1 MTASGGLPE
10 ILTAHC
16 PRLDTAIGQALRG
29 HPAYQPMRRAAGPMF
44 GGRGETCARLLGLV
58 LAGDALPDDD
68 LARFRDLGVL
78 AARQAVPLPVLA
90 EAWDLA
96 LAAAA
101 RSCWSVAPAGCFAE
115 MAGLTACAAR
125 LAGRAREAC
134 IQGYA
139 DAPREGG
146 RSRPLRRLLAETL
159 IDGAPADVIAD
170 AAGVRLAPAYLVLLC
185 EAPALT
191 SAAQWQ
197 RASERLDAWDGV
209 LYSGDLHSGDPG
221 GLVVLFPAADPLRA
235 EDEAAEFTAGLAACT
250 RGPVHA
256 ATSVLGGLADI
267 PDALREASQVLTIVK
282 AIPDA
287 EDRPYRADELLVEL
301 AILGQP
307 EIRARLAAVLSPLD
321 AGTDLRRTLEVL
333 LACNLD
339 RERAAREL
347 WIHRRTLHYRLDRIR
362 DLSGIDPS
370 SARGIQLFRAALTSA
385 RLSGLGHDGRGA
397 GGNGGTEN
405 DENDGSGSGGGGDGG
420 NGGRAGNASLTP
432 PLSA

>member
-1 MTASGGLPE
+1 MTAPGGLSD
-10 ILTAHC
+10 ILISNG
-16 PRLDTAIGQALRG
+16 PRVAAAIGEALHG
-29 HPAYQPMRRAAGPMF
+29 HPAYLPIRRAAGPMF
-44 GGRGETCARLLGLV
+44 GGRGETCTRLIALV
-58 LAGDALPDDD
+58 LTGEPLPGED
-68 LARFRDLGVL
+68 LGRFRDLGVL
-78 AARQAVPLPVLA
+78 AARQAIPLPVLS
-90 EAWDLA
+90 EVWDLA

-101 RSCWSVAPAGCFAE
+101 RTCWTIAPAACFAE
-115 MAGLTACAAR
+115 LAELTAHAAR
-125 LAGRAREAC
+125 LAIGAREAC

-139 DAPREGG
+139 EAPREGS

-159 IDGAPADVIAD
+159 IDGAPAGIIAE

-185 EAPALT
+185 EAPA
-191 SAAQWQ
+191 AAAGWE

-209 LYSGDLHSGDPG
+209 LYSGDLSG
-221 GLVVLFPAADPLRA
+221 LIVLFPAADPLRA
-235 EDEAAEFTAGLAACT
+235 EDRAAEFTASLA
-250 RGPVHA
+250 GPVHA
-256 ATSVLGGLADI
+256 AEAFRRGLADI
-267 PDALREASQVLTIVK
+267 PDALEEASRVLTVAK

-301 AILGQP
+301 AILEQP
-307 EIRARLAAVLSPLD
+307 AIRARLAAVLKPLD

-362 DLSGIDPS
+362 DLSGVDPS

-385 RLSGLGHDGRGA
+385 RLTTGRVPGA
-397 GGNGGTEN
+397 ER
-405 DENDGSGSGGGGDGG
+405 
-420 NGGRAGNASLTP
+420 GGRRAEETSLPP

>member
-1 MTASGGLPE
+1 MTASGGLPD
-10 ILTAHC
+10 ILTAQC
-16 PRLDTAIGQALRG
+16 PRVATAIREALHG
-29 HPAYQPMRRAAGPMF
+29 HPAYQPIRRAAGPMF
-44 GGRGETCARLLGLV
+44 GGRRETCARLLGLV
-58 LAGDALPDDD
+58 LRGDPLPADDWD
-68 LARFRDLGVL
+68 RFRDLGVL
-78 AARQAVPLPVLA
+78 AARQAIPLPVLS

-96 LAAAA
+96 LTAAA
-101 RSCWSVAPAGCFAE
+101 RTCWVIAPPGRFAE
-115 MAGLTACAAR
+115 MAELTAHAAR
-125 LAGRAREAC
+125 LAVGAREAC

-139 DAPREGG
+139 EAPRAGA

-159 IDGAPADVIAD
+159 IDGAPAGAIAE
-170 AAGVRLAPAYLVLLC
+170 AAGVRLAPSYLVLRC

-191 SAAQWQ
+191 AASHW
-197 RASERLDAWDGV
+197 ERESDRLESWDGV
-209 LYSGDLHSGDPG
+209 LYSGDLG
-221 GLVVLFPAADPLRA
+221 GLIVLFPAAEPLRA
-235 EDEAAEFTAGLAACT
+235 EDRSAEFTAGLAART
-250 RGPVHA
+250 RGPVRA
-256 ATSVLGGLADI
+256 AESYRRGVANI
-267 PDALREASQVLTIVK
+267 PAALEEASRVLTIVK

-307 EIRARLAAVLSPLD
+307 GIRGRLAAVLSPLD

-362 DLSGIDPS
+362 DLSGVDPS

-385 RLSGLGHDGRGA
+385 RLAGDRVPRGERDGH
-397 GGNGGTEN
+397 
-405 DENDGSGSGGGGDGG
+405 
-420 NGGRAGNASLTP
+420 RAEDASLPP

>member
-1 MTASGGLPE
+1 MTDSGELPDV
-10 ILTAHC
+10 LTAHC
-16 PRLDTAIGQALRG
+16 AQVATAIQVALRG
-29 HPAYQPMRRAAGPMF
+29 HPAYQPIRRAAGPMF
-44 GGRGETCARLLGLV
+44 GGSRETCARLLGLV
-58 LAGDALPDDD
+58 LTGAPLPEDDWG
-68 LARFRDLGVL
+68 RFRDLGVL
-78 AARQAVPLPVLA
+78 AARQAIPLPVLS

-101 RSCWSVAPAGCFAE
+101 RTCWTIAPPGCFTE
-115 MAGLTACAAR
+115 MAELTAHAAR
-125 LAGRAREAC
+125 LAAGAREAC
-134 IQGYA
+134 IRGYA
-139 DAPREGG
+139 EAPCEGA

-159 IDGAPADVIAD
+159 IDGAPAGVIAE
-170 AAGVRLAPAYLVLLC
+170 AAGVRLAPAYLVLRC

-191 SAAQWQ
+191 AASHWE
-197 RASERLDAWDGV
+197 RASEHLETWEDV
-209 LYSGDLHSGDPG
+209 LHAGDLA
-221 GLVVLFPAADPLRA
+221 GLVVLFPAADLLRA
-235 EDEAAEFTAGLAACT
+235 EDQAAEFTAGLAGCT

-256 ATSVLGGLADI
+256 AESYRRGAANI
-267 PDALREASQVLTIVK
+267 PAALEEASRVLTIVK

-307 EIRARLAAVLSPLD
+307 AIRGRLAAVLSPLD

-362 DLSGIDPS
+362 DLSGVDPS

-385 RLSGLGHDGRGA
+385 RLTSLERDGL
-397 GGNGGTEN
+397 
-405 DENDGSGSGGGGDGG
+405 
-420 NGGRAGNASLTP
+420 RAEDASLPP

>member
-1 MTASGGLPE
+1 MTDSGALRE
-10 ILTAHC
+10 VLTAHC
-16 PRLDTAIGQALRG
+16 PRLATAVREALHG
-29 HPAYQPMRRAAGPMF
+29 HPAYQPIRRAAGPIF
-44 GGRGETCARLLGLV
+44 GGGRETCARLLGLV
-58 LAGDALPDDD
+58 LAGGPLPEDDWG
-68 LARFRDLGVL
+68 RFRDLGVL
-78 AARQAVPLPVLA
+78 AARQAIPLPVLS

-101 RSCWSVAPAGCFAE
+101 RTCWTIAPPGCFAE
-115 MAGLTACAAR
+115 MAELTAHAAR
-125 LAGRAREAC
+125 LAVGAREAC

-139 DAPREGG
+139 EVPCEGA

-159 IDGAPADVIAD
+159 IDGAPAGVIAE
-170 AAGVRLAPAYLVLLC
+170 AAGVRLAPAYLALRCEVPGRVADAHWERAGELL
-185 EAPALT
+185 E
-191 SAAQWQ
+191 SW
-197 RASERLDAWDGV
+197 EGV
-209 LYSGDLHSGDPG
+209 LYSGDLS
-221 GLVVLFPAADPLRA
+221 GLVVLFPAADQLRA
-235 EDEAAEFTAGLAACT
+235 EDQAAEFTAGLAACT

-256 ATSVLGGLADI
+256 AESCRRGVANI
-267 PDALREASQVLTIVK
+267 PAALEEASRVLTIVK

-307 EIRARLAAVLSPLD
+307 GIRGRLASVLSPLD

-362 DLSGIDPS
+362 DLSGVDPS

-385 RLSGLGHDGRGA
+385 RLAGLERDGH
-397 GGNGGTEN
+397 
-405 DENDGSGSGGGGDGG
+405 
-420 NGGRAGNASLTP
+420 RAQDASLPP

>member
-1 MTASGGLPE
+1 MTVTGGLPG

-16 PRLDTAIGQALRG
+16 PRIDTAIGEALNG
-29 HPAYQPMRRAAGPMF
+29 HPAYQPIRRAAGPMF
-44 GGRGETCARLLGLV
+44 GGRGETCARLLTLV
-58 LAGDALPDDD
+58 VAAEPLPDDD
-68 LARFRDLGVL
+68 VGRFRDLGVM
-78 AARQAVPLPVLA
+78 AARQAIPLPVLS

-101 RSCWSVAPAGCFAE
+101 RTCWAVAPAGCFAE
-115 MAGLTACAAR
+115 MAALTAHAAG

-134 IQGYA
+134 IRGYA
-139 DAPREGG
+139 DAPCEGSRG
-146 RSRPLRRLLAETL
+146 RPLRRLLAETL
-159 IDGAPADVIAD
+159 IDGAPAGVIAD

-185 EAPALT
+185 EAPTLA
-191 SAAQWQ
+191 SASYWE
-197 RASERLDAWDGV
+197 RASERLEAWDGV
-209 LYSGDLHSGDPG
+209 LYSGDLA

-235 EDEAAEFTAGLAACT
+235 EDQAARFTAGLAAWT

-256 ATSVLGGLADI
+256 ATSLRGGLADI
-267 PDALREASQVLTIVK
+267 PAALAEASQVLTVVK

-301 AILGQP
+301 AILEQP
-307 EIRARLAAVLSPLD
+307 GIRGRLAAVLSPLD

-385 RLSGLGHDGRGA
+385 RLTSLERDGH
-397 GGNGGTEN
+397 
-405 DENDGSGSGGGGDGG
+405 
-420 NGGRAGNASLTP
+420 RAEDASLPP

>member
-10 ILTAHC
+10 ILTAHSA
-16 PRLDTAIGQALRG
+16 RVDAAIGEALHG
-29 HPAYQPMRRAAGPMF
+29 HPAYQPIRRAAGPMF
-44 GGRGETCARLLGLV
+44 GGRGETTARLLGLV
-58 LAGDALPDDD
+58 LAGDPLPDDD
-68 LARFRDLGVL
+68 LGRFRDLGVM
-78 AARQAVPLPVLA
+78 AARQAIPLPVLS
-90 EAWDLA
+90 EAWDIA

-101 RSCWSVAPAGCFAE
+101 RTCWAVAPAGRFAE
-115 MAGLTACAAR
+115 MAEVTARAAGLAD
-125 LAGRAREAC
+125 RAREAC

-139 DAPREGG
+139 EAPCEGT

-159 IDGAPADVIAD
+159 IDGAPAGVIAD
-170 AAGVRLAPAYLVLLC
+170 AAGVRLASAYLVLRC
-185 EAPALT
+185 EAPSL
-191 SAAQWQ
+191 AAASYWE
-197 RASERLDAWDGV
+197 RASERLEAWDGV
-209 LYSGDLHSGDPG
+209 LYSGDLA

-235 EDEAAEFTAGLAACT
+235 EDRAAEFTAGLAAWT

-256 ATSVLGGLADI
+256 AASLRPGLTGI
-267 PDALREASQVLTIVK
+267 PAALEEASQVLTVVK

-307 EIRARLAAVLSPLD
+307 GIRSRLSAVLSPLD

-385 RLSGLGHDGRGA
+385 RLTRLERDGL
-397 GGNGGTEN
+397 
-405 DENDGSGSGGGGDGG
+405 
-420 NGGRAGNASLTP
+420 RAEDASLPP

>member
-1 MTASGGLPE
+1 MTSAGGLPDF
-10 ILTAHC
+10 LAAQA
-16 PRLDTAIGQALRG
+16 PRVAAAVGDALAG
-29 HPAYQPMRRAAGPMF
+29 HPAHQPIRRTAGPLF
-44 GGRGETCARLLGLV
+44 GGREETAARLLA
-58 LAGDALPDDD
+58 LAAAGSPLPADD
-68 LARFRDLGVL
+68 LARFRDLGVM
-78 AARQAVPLPVLA
+78 AARQGIPLPVLS
-90 EAWDLA
+90 EVWDVA

-101 RSCWSVAPAGCFAE
+101 RTCWAAVPAGRFTELAE
-115 MAGLTACAAR
+115 ATGRAAR

-139 DAPREGG
+139 DAPREGA

-159 IDGAPADVIAD
+159 IDGAPAEVIAE
-170 AAGVRLAPAYLVLLC
+170 AAGVALAPGYLVLLC
-185 EAPALT
+185 EVPGLGG
-191 SAAQWQ
+191 SAAAHWS
-197 RASERLDAWDGV
+197 RAREHLEAIDGV
-209 LYSGDLHSGDPG
+209 LYSGDLAE
-221 GLVVLFPAADPLRA
+221 LVALFPAGDPVRA
-235 EDEAAEFTAGLAACT
+235 EVLAAEFVAVLATWT
-250 RGPVHA
+250 RKRVHA
-256 ATSVLGGLADI
+256 AASCRSGPGGI
-267 PDALREASQVLTIVK
+267 PDALEEASRVLTVVK

-307 EIRARLAAVLSPLD
+307 GIRGRLAAVLSPLD

-385 RLSGLGHDGRGA
+385 RLAGLERDGR
-397 GGNGGTEN
+397 
-405 DENDGSGSGGGGDGG
+405 
-420 NGGRAGNASLTP
+420 RAEEASLPP

>member
-1 MTASGGLPE
+1 MTAPCGLSDILVSGG
-10 ILTAHC
+10 
-16 PRLDTAIGQALRG
+16 PRVATAIGEALHG
-29 HPAYQPMRRAAGPMF
+29 HPAYLPIRRAAGPMF
-44 GGRGETCARLLGLV
+44 GGRGETCTRLIALV
-58 LAGDALPDDD
+58 LTGGPLPADD
-68 LARFRDLGVL
+68 LGRFRDLGVL
-78 AARQAVPLPVLA
+78 AARQAIPLPVLS
-90 EAWDLA
+90 EVWDLA

-101 RSCWSVAPAGCFAE
+101 RTCWTIAPAGHFAE
-115 MAGLTACAAR
+115 MAELTAHAAR
-125 LAGRAREAC
+125 LAIGAREAC

-139 DAPREGG
+139 EAPREGG

-159 IDGAPADVIAD
+159 IDGAPAGVIAE

-185 EAPALT
+185 EAPA
-191 SAAQWQ
+191 AASCWE
-197 RASERLDAWDGV
+197 RASERLDGWDGV
-209 LYSGDLHSGDPG
+209 LYSGDLSG
-221 GLVVLFPAADPLRA
+221 LIALFPAADPLCA
-235 EDEAAEFTAGLAACT
+235 ESRAAEFTASLAARA

-256 ATSVLGGLADI
+256 AEAFRRGLAGI
-267 PDALREASQVLTIVK
+267 PEALEEASRVLTVAK

-301 AILGQP
+301 AILDQP
-307 EIRARLAAVLSPLD
+307 AIRGRLAAVLKPLD

-362 DLSGIDPS
+362 DLSGVDPS

-385 RLSGLGHDGRGA
+385 RLASDRAPRTERDGH
-397 GGNGGTEN
+397 
-405 DENDGSGSGGGGDGG
+405 
-420 NGGRAGNASLTP
+420 RAEETSLPP

>member
-1 MTASGGLPE
+1 MTAPGGLSD
-10 ILTAHC
+10 ILISNG
-16 PRLDTAIGQALRG
+16 PRVAAAIGEALHG
-29 HPAYQPMRRAAGPMF
+29 HPAYLPIRRAAGPMF
-44 GGRGETCARLLGLV
+44 GNRGENCTRLIALV
-58 LAGDALPDDD
+58 LTGEPLPDED
-68 LARFRDLGVL
+68 LGRFRDLGVL
-78 AARQAVPLPVLA
+78 AARQAIPLPVLT
-90 EAWDLA
+90 EVWDLA

-101 RSCWSVAPAGCFAE
+101 RTCWAIAPAGCFAE
-115 MAGLTACAAR
+115 LAELTAHAAR
-125 LAGRAREAC
+125 LAIGAREAC

-139 DAPREGG
+139 EAPREGG

-159 IDGAPADVIAD
+159 IDGAPAGVIAE

-185 EAPALT
+185 EAPA
-191 SAAQWQ
+191 AASCWE

-209 LYSGDLHSGDPG
+209 LYSGDLSG
-221 GLVVLFPAADPLRA
+221 LIVLFPAADPLCA
-235 EDEAAEFTAGLAACT
+235 EALAAEFTASLP
-250 RGPVHA
+250 GPVHA
-256 ATSVLGGLADI
+256 AAAYRRGLAGI
-267 PDALREASQVLTIVK
+267 PDALEEASRVLTVAK

-301 AILGQP
+301 AILEQP
-307 EIRARLAAVLSPLD
+307 AIRGRLAAVLKPLD

-362 DLSGIDPS
+362 DLSGVDPS

-385 RLSGLGHDGRGA
+385 RLAS
-397 GGNGGTEN
+397 
-405 DENDGSGSGGGGDGG
+405 
-420 NGGRAGNASLTP
+420 GRAPCADRGRRAEETSLPP

>member
-1 MTASGGLPE
+1 MTAPGGLSD
-10 ILTAHC
+10 ILISNG
-16 PRLDTAIGQALRG
+16 PRVAAAIGEALHG
-29 HPAYQPMRRAAGPMF
+29 HPAYLPIRRAAGPMF
-44 GGRGETCARLLGLV
+44 GGRAETCTRLTALV
-58 LAGDALPDDD
+58 LTGEPLPAED
-68 LARFRDLGVL
+68 LGRFRDLGVL
-78 AARQAVPLPVLA
+78 AARQAIPLPVLS
-90 EAWDLA
+90 EVWDLA

-101 RSCWSVAPAGCFAE
+101 RTCWTIAPAGCFAE
-115 MAGLTACAAR
+115 MAELTAHAAR
-125 LAGRAREAC
+125 LAIGAREAC

-139 DAPREGG
+139 EAPREGG

-159 IDGAPADVIAD
+159 IDGAPAGVIAE

-185 EAPALT
+185 EAPA
-191 SAAQWQ
+191 AASCWE
-197 RASERLDAWDGV
+197 RASERLDGWDGV
-209 LYSGDLHSGDPG
+209 LYSGDLSG
-221 GLVVLFPAADPLRA
+221 LIALFPAADPLRA
-235 EDEAAEFTAGLAACT
+235 ENRAAEFTAALAARA

-256 ATSVLGGLADI
+256 AEAFRRGLAGI
-267 PDALREASQVLTIVK
+267 PDALEEASRVLTVAK

-301 AILGQP
+301 AILDQP
-307 EIRARLAAVLSPLD
+307 AIRGRLAAVLKPLD

-362 DLSGIDPS
+362 DLSGVDPS

-385 RLSGLGHDGRGA
+385 RLTGLERDGH
-397 GGNGGTEN
+397 
-405 DENDGSGSGGGGDGG
+405 
-420 NGGRAGNASLTP
+420 RAEETSLPP